1 MLNSLFMV
9 ADPFSKKYMI
19 LSYSFGDHS
28 SHQSSTHPRLRS
40 KSAAKFVCR
49 QELASTAPASAVAA
63 AVQPASASLP
73 PLTLTPPSPC
83 YFWAKRQR
91 STCKKELSS
100 ICFVNSTPRAT
111 KAVIADWVAL
121 EDEILSEEEEEEEE
135 EDGVGGG
142 VACMQMRALDATA
155 QTRCSDCVWTLGA
168 EHSELSLSGATLSCL
183 SCLSSNGWK
192 KNMAAAPIPRSGIP
206 PFRNLEKELC

>member
-9 ADPFSKKYMI
+9 ADPFSKRYMI

-49 QELASTAPASAVAA
+49 QELASAAPASAVTA

-121 EDEILSEEEEEEEE
+121 EDESVSEEEEEEEE
-135 EDGVGGG
+135 EDGDDGEGGDY
-142 VACMQMRALDATA
+142 L
-155 QTRCSDCVWTLGA
+155 
-168 EHSELSLSGATLSCL
+168 SEVY
-183 SCLSSNGWK
+183 
-192 KNMAAAPIPRSGIP
+192 
-206 PFRNLEKELC
+206 ELF

>member
-1 MLNSLFMV
+1 MKFVRWTWDNKNSEPKDFQEAAAVLPERDAELLV
-9 ADPFSKKYMI
+9 HGGRSFSKKYMI

-49 QELASTAPASAVAA
+49 QELACAAPASAVAA

-100 ICFVNSTPRAT
+100 ICFVNSTSRAT

-121 EDEILSEEEEEEEE
+121 EDESVSEEEEEEEE
-135 EDGVGGG
+135 EDGDDGEGGDY
-142 VACMQMRALDATA
+142 L
-155 QTRCSDCVWTLGA
+155 
-168 EHSELSLSGATLSCL
+168 SEVY
-183 SCLSSNGWK
+183 
-192 KNMAAAPIPRSGIP
+192 
-206 PFRNLEKELC
+206 ELF